1 VYFFP
6 DEQLTKEEMQLL
18 RKKCKKLLTTTDEG
32 RLSMNALSVVTKS
45 SSIRILLLEQTIR
58 VREELQHELKTQE
71 QEIILNEMANIE
83 RELKNERELLNKKA
97 K

>member
-1 VYFFP
+1 
-6 DEQLTKEEMQLL
+6 MQLL

-32 RLSMNALSVVTKS
+32 RLSMTALSVVTKS

>member
-1 VYFFP
+1 MYFFP

-45 SSIRILLLEQTIR
+45 SSIRILLEQTIR

>member
-1 VYFFP
+1 
-6 DEQLTKEEMQLL
+6 
-18 RKKCKKLLTTTDEG
+18 
-32 RLSMNALSVVTKS
+32 MNALSVVTKS

>member
-1 VYFFP
+1 
-6 DEQLTKEEMQLL
+6 MQLL

>member
-1 VYFFP
+1 MYFFP